1 MKLHLYDDAN
11 QDLNTETIRRLIL
24 EPRCKW
30 LFRARPAAGF
40 VGDFPGQV
48 SASNAP
54 AGPAPTEPHRQ
65 HKELFLLYVE
75 ADIFIQLTSVYAPS
89 GEKLCAQKRASK
101 LNVNHIKLH
110 RKLCFPSD
118 CWATVNN

>member
-24 EPRCKW
+24 ERRCKW

-48 SASNAP
+48 LASNAP
-54 AGPAPTEPHRQ
+54 AGPAPAEPHRQ
-65 HKELFLLYVE
+65 HKALFLLYVE
-75 ADIFIQLTSVYAPS
+75 ADIFIQLTSVYTPL

-101 LNVNHIKLH
+101 LNVNHVKLH
-110 RKLCFPSD
+110 QKLCFPAD
-118 CWATVNN
+118 CWATANN